1 MKVKEIKNQIEF
13 FADALFQSGYDL
25 GWNAVLEEL
34 QQLSDAE
41 WNSGNTTT
49 AEVIRKALKD
59 VDGEWD
65 DVE

>member
-59 VDGEWD
+59 VDGEWND
-65 DVE
+65 LA

>member
-41 WNSGNTTT
+41 WNSGNKTT

-65 DVE
+65 DLA

>member
-41 WNSGNTTT
+41 WNNGNTTT
-49 AEVIRKALKD
+49 AEVIRRALKD
-59 VDGEWD
+59 VDGEWND
-65 DVE
+65 LA